1 MIATGQSQQIL
12 GLENAFGTRDRVNF
26 HMERE
31 IQRLLLPGLS
41 VGAKSLWH
49 SVRISFFWF
58 VRAISQPVTSCL
70 PTSREQSAGRPW
82 GERRRESMPP
92 RTAEQAPLPLT
103 VCCASGFLQ
112 TRFGIN
118 DTVMVYRTCWRFP
131 IGERSPLHRPCAG
144 FVVVWIQRQ
153 SRACGAKN
161 GSWAYEAGV
170 AAVSA
175 FDFAGFFSAT
185 VCFN

>member
-82 GERRRESMPP
+82 GERRRESMHGLFSPNDSADIRVSGGRLPQPGQTKGDPP
-92 RTAEQAPLPLT
+92 RPPSTR
-103 VCCASGFLQ
+103 AS
-112 TRFGIN
+112 
-118 DTVMVYRTCWRFP
+118 
-131 IGERSPLHRPCAG
+131 H
-144 FVVVWIQRQ
+144 
-153 SRACGAKN
+153 SRASSVTTNCLLRQRLPSNALRNQRHSYGLSNVLEVPNWRKI
-161 GSWAYEAGV
+161 
-170 AAVSA
+170 A
-175 FDFAGFFSAT
+175 FA
-185 VCFN
+185 